1 MKAINTLMILLLTM
15 ASLKANA
22 DDIDYIKNANGIILI
37 GSKSNMGSVNSINA
51 AYIAGYTSSA
61 KITPLIYSL
70 ELYSDGEKT
79 QYAIRVYLWST
90 TKKFR
95 IFPSHSKMLLKLIDN
110 SVIELTSVF
119 NDFDIEKSFTSAYF
133 PISKSDLQKAF
144 SGIIKTRIEILST
157 NKDDNSIFTDYQ
169 DYEYKKDKMGKQLE
183 KWHNAIGEEY
193 RKKGIKLLK
202 QKQKTGLKDINEN
215 F

>member
-1 MKAINTLMILLLTM
+1 MKAINTLLILLLAM
-15 ASLKANA
+15 VSLKANA
-22 DDIDYIKNANGIILI
+22 GDIDYIKSANGIILI

-51 AYIAGYTSSA
+51 SYIAGYTSVRD
-61 KITPLIYSL
+61 TPPIYSL

-90 TKKFR
+90 SKKSH
-95 IFPSHSKMLLKLIDN
+95 IFPSHSNMLLKLTDN

-133 PISKSDLQKAF
+133 PISESELQKIFA
-144 SGIIKTRIEILST
+144 GIKKTRIEVLSIS
-157 NKDDNSIFTDYQ
+157 KDDNSIFTDYQ

-183 KWHNAIGEEY
+183 KWHNAINEEY
-193 RKKGIKLLK
+193 RKKRNGVVETKTENRIKK
-202 QKQKTGLKDINEN
+202 YQ
-215 F
+215 